1 MMGLF
6 LFCASLIISWILLRK
21 IKAAGRRK
29 WLGIGLGVTGLIG
42 VLVTPTHF
50 EGFDPFASYLVMWFT
65 GMTLFFNRNRYSSAV
80 T

>member
-42 VLVTPTHF
+42 VLVTPTDF
-50 EGFDPFASYLVMWFT
+50 EGFDPFASNLVMWFT
-65 GMTLFFNRNRYSSAV
+65 GMTLFFNRNRYSSAA